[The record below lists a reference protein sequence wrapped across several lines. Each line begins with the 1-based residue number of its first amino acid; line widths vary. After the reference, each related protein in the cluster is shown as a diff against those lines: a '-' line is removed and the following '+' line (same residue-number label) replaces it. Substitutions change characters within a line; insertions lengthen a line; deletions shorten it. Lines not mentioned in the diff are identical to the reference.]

1 MFSGSNNNISYHL
14 LSIYFVLV
22 EKGLR
27 TSELCIVGDVI
38 IVKMFAIT

>member
-1 MFSGSNNNISYHL
+1 MFSGSNNISYHL

-27 TSELCIVGDVI
+27 TLELCMVGDVI
-38 IVKMFAIT
+38 TVKMFAIT